1 MAIIRNYLNFLD
13 YVDALLV
20 ESQFESASHK
30 GKWVDH
36 KAWLTSLYKIQNS
49 SLDHKK
55 YQTKGRK
62 TCEDSKFFEKN
73 TKLFEKNCIWKITEN
88 YAAKWRDHMAWLTF
102 FWKKTVIWKTTYDK
116 KLNNIKEWKYGINY
130 LSLYIKSYYILWYFM
145 NVEQTWYVWYLS
157 VWVKGRVWKV
167 ALGRIGKW
175 KQNLFTKP

>member
-62 TCEDSKFFEKN
+62 TCEDSKFCENN
-73 TKLFEKNCIWKITEN
+73 TKLFEK
-88 YAAKWRDHMAWLTF
+88 
-102 FWKKTVIWKTTYDK
+102 
-116 KLNNIKEWKYGINY
+116 KLLMKDN
-130 LSLYIKSYYILWYFM
+130 
-145 NVEQTWYVWYLS
+145 
-157 VWVKGRVWKV
+157 
-167 ALGRIGKW
+167 
-175 KQNLFTKP
+175 